1 MRVALQ
7 KHNRGQQP
15 HRRTATKSV
24 IVIVVAALVSA
35 LAFVTVSPA
44 GANPTPPP
52 NPTNQQLA
60 NAAAQKAA
68 LATQVGQLSGQLAA
82 MQAQVDRLNGESEL
96 AEQRVALAISELSDA
111 QDAADAARAAVDA
124 ANAKVAQAHLDFSNF
139 VQASYMSGPT
149 GGTAAGLLT
158 ATDPSELLQRGDYLG
173 FAASHQLE
181 AIANLNKS
189 TIEQANADAASR
201 AAVNRQKAAKLNA
214 EQAQQAAAAKLASAK
229 TQQTQLNA
237 TMATTQTQ
245 LNTAQA
251 NLATLNGQRAAYNAY
266 QARQRAIA
274 AAKAAAAARARAQAL
289 AAKRAADRLA
299 AARRAAAR
307 ASGSSSG
314 SSSQDL
320 GLQGSGISN
329 APSTGGWTAAKGR
342 TAVARAMQYLGYMY
356 AWAGGNRRG
365 PTYGVCESGDAWN
378 DCHIVGFDCSGL
390 ALYGWAPYLSM
401 PHYALSQYSVAG
413 SYHPS
418 RSSLMPGDLL
428 FWSSNGAI
436 SGIHHVAIYIGN
448 GNVIQAPNSG
458 EVIQITPVGQV
469 SSGYYGATRPLT

>member
-1 MRVALQ
+1 MRVTLQ
-7 KHNRGQQP
+7 KVKLGQRSA
-15 HRRTATKSV
+15 HRSATRA
-24 IVIVVAALVSA
+24 VAAVVVTTLASA
-35 LAFVTVSPA
+35 LTFVSVSPA

-52 NPTNQQLA
+52 NPSNQQLA

-82 MQAQVDRLNGESEL
+82 MQAQVNLLNGQAEQ

-111 QDAADAARAAVDA
+111 QDAADAARAAVDQ
-124 ANAKVAQAHLDFSNF
+124 ANANVAKARLNFATF

-158 ATDPSELLQRGDYLG
+158 ATDPSELLQRSDYLG
-173 FAASHQLE
+173 FAAGQQLD

-189 TIEQANADAASR
+189 TIAQANADAASR
-201 AAVNRQKAAKLNA
+201 AAVDKQKAAKLNA

-229 TQQTQLNA
+229 TQQTQLTA
-237 TMATTQTQ
+237 TMATTQSQ
-245 LNTAQA
+245 LNAAQA

-266 QARQRAIA
+266 QARMAAIA
-274 AAKAAAAARARAQAL
+274 AARAAAAARARAQAL
-289 AAKRAADRLA
+289 AAKQAADRLA
-299 AARRAAAR
+299 AARR
-307 ASGSSSG
+307 SSSG
-314 SSSQDL
+314 SSGFSGQDV

-329 APSTGGWTAAKGR
+329 APTGGGWTAAKGR

-401 PHYALSQYSVAG
+401 PHYAASQYSVAG

-418 RSSLMPGDLL
+418 PSNFMPGDLL
-428 FWSSNGAI
+428 FWSNGGV

-458 EVIQITPVGQV
+458 EVIQITPWQQV
-469 SSGYYGATRPLT
+469 SSGYFGATRPLT